1 MKQIAPGIYRTAD
14 DRFRLIKDVD
24 MDGLGLV
31 QWVLWERDTTG
42 KLHIEKVFPTK
53 RAGMSWVRDLL
64 SAPRVWTGTGT
75 GHGEG
80 DSESQKND

>member
-1 MKQIAPGIYRTAD
+1 MKQLSPGIYRTAD

-24 MDGLGLV
+24 KDGLGLV

-53 RAGMSWVRDLL
+53 REGISWVRDLL
-64 SAPRVWTGTGT
+64 AVPRVWVGT
-75 GHGEG
+75 GHGES
-80 DSESQKND
+80 DSESQKNS